1 VFLFIILITITH
13 IQGVS
18 RL

>member
-1 VFLFIILITITH
+1 MEMDGRYSFSV